1 VQGSVLI
8 KTMYASAPSS
18 ALSKTGLRPAVDKP
32 TQHLDGMSCGV
43 GPSPASELALPNS
56 SEGPECV
63 PSSHSLSALSVA
75 PVEFH
80 AQHFA
85 KSSEQSGGR
94 ARDVWMWFW
103 PVESKESRMP
113 LKHDEPI
120 LFQCPNASAVACRL
134 CWADEDWKAYKICD
148 GVVTTLRSHLRSHH
162 ETVYEGFLQTGS
174 WEMALRKH
182 KAAHTDEPFHLAG
195 FLERLLRWM
204 VADGQVSSIFIF
216 ILPLCVLSDTGIVY
230 QCCRQSRVPRV
241 DHISRQHCWS

>member
-1 VQGSVLI
+1 
-8 KTMYASAPSS
+8 MYTLAPSS
-18 ALSKTGLRPAVDKP
+18 ASSKAGPRPKP
-32 TQHLDGMSCGV
+32 TQYLDGMPCGV
-43 GPSPASELALPNS
+43 GPSPASELALPNL

-63 PSSHSLSALSVA
+63 DGVPSSHNLSALSVA

-103 PVESKESRMP
+103 PVDSKESRMP

-120 LFQCPNASAVACRL
+120 LFQRPKASAVACRL

-148 GVVTTLRSHLRSHH
+148 GVVTTLRSHLRNHH
-162 ETVYEGFLQTGS
+162 ETIYEGYLRTGS
-174 WEMALRKH
+174 WETALRKH
-182 KAAHTDEPFHLAG
+182 KTAHTDEPFHLAG

-204 VADGQVSSIFIF
+204 VTDDQVSNIV
-216 ILPLCVLSDTGIVY
+216 ILPLGTLSDAKIVY

-241 DHISRQHCWS
+241 DHISWQRCWS